1 MTLSTAKWVNIWLL
15 FCSCQLLNA
24 QTADQL
30 LRVYNITN
38 TSALNNISSP
48 LRSNLAYTQ
57 NQLYYYDGS
66 QWRSSWATKGN
77 NNIENTDFLGTTDNT
92 DLRFRTNNAQRMVVK
107 SDGKVGV
114 GINNPSGIFEVNSND
129 GLLAVSNANTNTSS
143 ITYPNSLNDNNFF
156 SFSIFQSATAN
167 VDFLT
172 PNTTLTRIV
181 LYSDN
186 PLPQN
191 GFDPDN
197 PTGITVSARQTGG
210 SWTVIFT
217 QTYTPASWLSD
228 ELVVI
233 TQNQFYLRAKN
244 IDLANS
250 TEYDE
255 YRIQLQN
262 TQHNPIH
269 NSRVAEIRLFEDK
282 TSEFI
287 VNTNGNVGINHDN
300 PTQRLHVIGN
310 ILASGTITPDYVFE
324 NYYDGKSDLNPTYK
338 FQLLSEVEQF
348 IKENKHL
355 PGVPSAQDIEEQG
368 GILVNKATE
377 INLEKI
383 EELYIH
389 LFELIDENERIK
401 KSIKR
406 IEKEVLDLAK

>member
-1 MTLSTAKWVNIWLL
+1 MKRIKLL
-15 FCSCQLLNA
+15 ALIFSYQLVSA

-30 LRVYNITN
+30 LRVHNVTN
-38 TSALNNISSP
+38 LNTISSP
-48 LRSNLAYTQ
+48 LSGNLAYTQ
-57 NQLYYYDGS
+57 NHLYHYDGS
-66 QWRSSWATKGN
+66 QWRSPWTTRGN
-77 NNIENTDFLGTTDNT
+77 NNIGATGFLGTTDNT
-92 DLRFRTNNAQRMVVK
+92 DLRFRTDNAQRMVVK
-107 SDGKVGV
+107 ADGKVGV
-114 GINNPSGIFEVNSND
+114 DINNPSGIFEVNSND

-143 ITYPNSLNDNNFF
+143 ITYPNSFNDNNFLT
-156 SFSIFQSATAN
+156 FSIFQSAAAN

-186 PLPQN
+186 PIPQN
-191 GFDPDN
+191 GSDPDN
-197 PTGITVSARQTGG
+197 PTGVTVSARQTGG
-210 SWTVIFT
+210 SWTVIFP

-228 ELVVI
+228 ELVFIV
-233 TQNQFYLRAKN
+233 QNHSLRAKT

-250 TEYDE
+250 TAYDE

-262 TQHNPIH
+262 TQHNPVH
-269 NSRVAEIRLFEDK
+269 NSTIYEIRLFEGK

-287 VNTNGNVGINHDN
+287 VSTNGNVGINNDN
-300 PTQRLHVIGN
+300 PTQKLHVIGN
-310 ILASGTITPDYVFE
+310 ILASGSITPDYVFE
-324 NYYDGKSDLNPTYK
+324 SYYDGESHLNPTYK
-338 FQLLSEVEQF
+338 LQPLNEVEQF

-383 EELYIH
+383 EELYIY